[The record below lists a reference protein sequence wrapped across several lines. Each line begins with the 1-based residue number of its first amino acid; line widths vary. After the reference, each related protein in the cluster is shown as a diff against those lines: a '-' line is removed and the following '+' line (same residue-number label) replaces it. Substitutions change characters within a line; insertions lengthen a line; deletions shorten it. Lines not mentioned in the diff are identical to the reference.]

1 MGKKLWGM
9 HTAHALVS
17 KQPTQGIGNFFRGH
31 GSAQS
36 PLSLFGLAAAAAAS
50 TIAQLKGRV
59 QTSSD

>member
-1 MGKKLWGM
+1 M